1 MGLSFS
7 PGRAER
13 VAISDL
19 VRELFQKTGELIRT
33 QLELTKTEIK
43 VESIKLAHAAAYGL
57 AALLLG
63 LVFLA
68 FLGVSI
74 FLAFTQL
81 VSTVLAAVITT
92 GILLLLTGLALGLMI
107 AELRRNSTRIDV
119 D

>member
-1 MGLSFS
+1 MSLSFS
-7 PGRAER
+7 PGRSER

-19 VRELFQKTGELIRT
+19 VRELFQKTSELIRT

-43 VESIKLAHAAAYGL
+43 VEGIKLAHAAVYGV
-57 AALLLG
+57 AALLIG
-63 LVFLA
+63 SVFVA

-81 VSTVLAAVITT
+81 VSTVLASVITT

>member
-1 MGLSFS
+1 MSLSFF

-13 VAISDL
+13 VSVSEL
-19 VRELFQKTGELIRT
+19 VRELFQKTAELVLT

-43 VESIKLAHAAAYGL
+43 VESIKLAHAAVYGV
-57 AALLLG
+57 AALMLG

-74 FLAFTQL
+74 FLAFDL
-81 VSTVLAAVITT
+81 MLSKVLAALVTT
-92 GILLLLTGLALGLMI
+92 GILLLLTGLALGLMMV
-107 AELRRNSTRIDV
+107 ELRRNSTRIDV